1 MIVED
6 SPKPISH
13 ICRLTMSKN
22 ENIAVRRNNRPGSSA
37 SMPTPDAME
46 RIA

>member
-1 MIVED
+1 MVEEN
-6 SPKPISH
+6 PKPISQ

-22 ENIAVRRNNRPGSSA
+22 ENIAVRRNSRPGSSA